1 MGLFFRNLILGEGN
15 VLSNRSMLVLEFQ
28 SANNEISKSHFG
40 SLDCSL
46 DELTVLRFLKE
57 NPNTKQTDIAK
68 HIGKSEH
75 TIKRI
80 TPSLIELGLRER
92 ENSKRNGRW
101 MVKYNIK

>member
-28 SANNEISKSHFG
+28 SANNEISKSQNG
-40 SLDCSL
+40 SL

-57 NPNTKQTDIAK
+57 NPDTKQTDIAK